1 MKNTNYNLE
10 LIFFIV
16 SALLLCIFILI
27 ISYYL
32 GGRSYGRNKNTAF
45 ESGIMPT
52 GNTRIKFSAK
62 FYLVAIFFVV
72 FDIESI
78 YLYIWSICIREVG
91 WTGFIEATIFIFTL
105 LIGLI
110 YIIRLGVLD
119 WSIKN
124 KNIKEKIL

>member
-16 SALLLCIFILI
+16 FALLLCIFILI

-45 ESGIMPT
+45 ESGIIST

-62 FYLVAIFFVV
+62 FYLVAIFFVI

-91 WTGFIEATIFIFTL
+91 WTGFIEAAIFIFTL

>member
-16 SALLLCIFILI
+16 FALLLCIFILI

-45 ESGIMPT
+45 ESGIIPT

-62 FYLVAIFFVV
+62 FYLVAIFFVI

-91 WTGFIEATIFIFTL
+91 WTGFIEAAIFIFTL